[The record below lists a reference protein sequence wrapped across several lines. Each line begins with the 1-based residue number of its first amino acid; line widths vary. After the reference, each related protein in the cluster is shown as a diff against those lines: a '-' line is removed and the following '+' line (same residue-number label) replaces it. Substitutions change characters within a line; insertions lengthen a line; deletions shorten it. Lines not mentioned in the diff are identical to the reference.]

1 MGDDPASEDSAFETE
16 PEGPRQ
22 SLSELDLGA
31 ELDFDATDEDRETVV
46 GAGLVVSGPFKA
58 FLGEVALTDASDE
71 LSDELLGELD
81 LDVGLITLSFEL
93 DSSSTDIFSPL
104 DSSSPSDFSL
114 SLASSLSESEL
125 VDDDVSDV
133 SSSSS
138 SDNWVSD
145 LDCEVAEVSLSRT
158 DGDSGSL
165 TTGAFFPLLR
175 LG

>member
-1 MGDDPASEDSAFETE
+1 
-16 PEGPRQ
+16 
-22 SLSELDLGA
+22 LDA
-31 ELDFDATDEDRETVV
+31 ELDFDATDEDRETLV

-71 LSDELLGELD
+71 LSD
-81 LDVGLITLSFEL
+81 LDVDLITLSFEL

-114 SLASSLSESEL
+114 SLGSSLSESEL